1 MHNTRNTSDQAEGL
15 RQLMMP
21 TTEKLVTIALATPD
35 IKIEKSITLLR
46 AHLDHSEY
54 DRFVEFKPL
63 HYSDTKTKLPPLG
76 KVIICLNNTA
86 GSIKQ
91 AYTLIKIFSE
101 HTYGQSIGV
110 FVIATCASQA
120 KTIFYNLSSVSS
132 KYVGAST
139 DLIGFEVPHIRK
151 HSENEVQRFAM
162 V

>member
-1 MHNTRNTSDQAEGL
+1 MHNSRNTSDQAEGL

-21 TTEKLVTIALATPD
+21 ATEKLVTIALATPD
-35 IKIEKSITLLR
+35 LKIEKSISMLR
-46 AHLDHSEY
+46 THLDKSEY
-54 DRFVEFKPL
+54 DKFVEFKPL

-76 KVIICLNNTA
+76 KVVICLTNTA

-91 AYTLIKIFSE
+91 AYTLIKIISE

-110 FVIATCASQA
+110 FVIASCASQA

-139 DLIGFEVPHIRK
+139 DLIGFEVPNIRK
-151 HSENEVQRFAM
+151 PNENTAQRFAM
-162 V
+162 I

>member
-1 MHNTRNTSDQAEGL
+1 MHNSRYTSDQAEGL

-21 TTEKLVTIALATPD
+21 ATEKLVTIALATPEL
-35 IKIEKSITLLR
+35 KIEKSISLLR
-46 AHLDHSEY
+46 AHLDKSEY

-63 HYSDTKTKLPPLG
+63 HYSDIKTKLPPLG
-76 KVIICLNNTA
+76 KVIICLTNTA

-110 FVIATCASQA
+110 FVLASCASQA

-132 KYVGAST
+132 KYVGVST
-139 DLIGFEVPHIRK
+139 NLIGFDIPNIRRQN
-151 HSENEVQRFAM
+151 ENEVQRFAM

>member
-1 MHNTRNTSDQAEGL
+1 MHNSRNSSDQAEGL

-21 TTEKLVTIALATPD
+21 STDKLVTIALATSD
-35 IKIEKSITLLR
+35 LKIEKSISLLR
-46 AHLDHSEY
+46 AHLDKSEY
-54 DRFVEFKPL
+54 DKFVEFKPT
-63 HYSDTKTKLPPLG
+63 HYSDIKTKLPPLG
-76 KVIICLNNTA
+76 KVIICLTNTA
-86 GSIKQ
+86 VSIKQ
-91 AYTLIKIFSE
+91 AYSLIKIFSE

-110 FVIATCASQA
+110 FVMASCASQA

-151 HSENEVQRFAM
+151 QINHEAQRFAM